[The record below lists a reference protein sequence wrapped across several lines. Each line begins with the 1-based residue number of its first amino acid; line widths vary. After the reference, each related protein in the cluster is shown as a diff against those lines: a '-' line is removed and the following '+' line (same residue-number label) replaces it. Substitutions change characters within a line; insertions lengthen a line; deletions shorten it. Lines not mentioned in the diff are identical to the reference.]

1 MKFSQ
6 RIGKTPVKVELEREA
21 LSPELR
27 NSLWNVVYNMLIMP
41 SDDEHFWDTKHYYLP
56 HLWQFFFKK
65 PIDELPRREWVYENG
80 VHIERLSNTIKKYF
94 YEADWFIALDF
105 IEFSAYYHPHF
116 QISCNYALEREMSAY
131 RFVDAQ
137 LVEINAKEEI
147 IEIEDAIR
155 NTDQFRPVKIH
166 LETALALISDR
177 KNPDYRN
184 SVKES
189 ISAVEALAKII
200 TKNEKAT
207 LGQALKEIETTH
219 SIPTV
224 LKEAFSKLYGYT
236 SDQGGIRHALTET
249 SVEITLREARF
260 MLVTCSAF
268 VNYLLGKM

>member
-6 RIGKTPVKVELEREA
+6 RIGKTPVKVELEREG

-27 NSLWNVVYNMLIMP
+27 NLLWNAVYEILIMRK
-41 SDDEHFWDTKHYYLP
+41 DKFNMTYLNTEYLRG
-56 HLWQFFFKK
+56 LWLLFFKK
-65 PIDELPRREWVYENG
+65 PIDEFHLMMVST
-80 VHIERLSNTIKKYF
+80 VKQYF

-105 IEFSAYYHPHF
+105 IEFSAKNHAQF
-116 QISCNYALEREMSAY
+116 CEKCNVVLSQEMSAY
-131 RFVDAQ
+131 RFVNGQ
-137 LVEINAKEEI
+137 LVEINDKGEI
-147 IEIEDAIR
+147 LEIEDAIK
-155 NTDQFRPVKIH
+155 NTDQFRPVKTH
-166 LETALALISDR
+166 LETALACISDR

-207 LGQALKEIETTH
+207 LGQALKEMEATH
-219 SIPTV
+219 KIPTV
-224 LKEAFSKLYGYT
+224 LKIIFEKLYGYT